1 MSRNRSLR
9 AVVRSTVRLRP
20 LVGKESKRVVPA
32 IVPRRVL
39 VFAPHADDELLSCGG
54 TILKYVEWG
63 TEVVVLVAT
72 SGLGGTS
79 RPRRS
84 SEVEKIRSKEFE
96 DCRKELGL
104 SGASELLGIEE
115 PLVRRVN
122 VELFTRRIRELKPD
136 LVFLPHPEDRH
147 RVHREVSLLTLEA
160 LFHSP
165 TRAYAGRGREWL
177 PYGAYFYETLSGM
190 FGSTIAA
197 RGLAISDITDHYV
210 KKMKIMRKAY
220 RTQRHLLKTYASW
233 IEEMARLRGVAGR
246 CRYGEAF
253 VPETGHVPLKIL
265 VV

>member
-1 MSRNRSLR
+1 MESRRTIP
-9 AVVRSTVRLRP
+9 V
-20 LVGKESKRVVPA
+20 
-32 IVPRRVL
+32 IVPRRML

-63 TEVVVLVAT
+63 TEVTVLVAT

-79 RPRRS
+79 RPQMS
-84 SEVEKIRSKEFE
+84 SEVDRIRSKEFE
-96 DCRKELGL
+96 NCKKELGL
-104 SGASELLGIEE
+104 SRRSELLRIEE
-115 PLVRRVN
+115 PLVCRVN
-122 VELFTRRIRELKPD
+122 VELFTRKIREFKPD
-136 LVFLPHPEDRH
+136 LVLLPHPEDRH
-147 RVHREVSLLTLEA
+147 RVHREVALLTLEA
-160 LFHSP
+160 LYHSP
-165 TRAYAGRGREWL
+165 TLAYAGRGKEWL

-197 RGLAISDITDHYV
+197 KGLTISDITDHYV
-210 KKMKIMRKAY
+210 RKVSIMRRAY
-220 RTQRHLLKTYASW
+220 KTQRRLLRTYMSW